1 MHSHQPDD
9 YVCPFCDWLSGK
21 ETEYKQNSDIIYQD
35 NEVTAFVAPK
45 WWVNNPGHVLVIPNQ
60 HHENIYTIPDEAL
73 HATYSVAKKAAI
85 ALRNT
90 YDSCTGTSTRQH
102 NEPDGNQDV
111 WHFHVHVYPRYK
123 DDRLYQ
129 NHDNKMFVGS
139 EDRKEYAETLR
150 QYFNTQFA

>member
-129 NHDNKMFVGS
+129 NHDNKRFVGS